1 MGRSPMTHSF
11 SRFAVAL
18 VAAALVGFAFMPGE
32 ASARMGGMGGFHGG
46 MGGFHGGFRGSP
58 VALHAAPA
66 FRSGFVS
73 PQFRTP
79 LIHRSVIVNRPFFVN
94 RFHRFHRFHRF
105 AFVGAP
111 FFAASVAG
119 VDDCL
124 APRRVW
130 TSWGWRIRWI
140 NICYD
145 YGYGY

>member
-1 MGRSPMTHSF
+1 MTHSF
-11 SRFAVAL
+11 SRFAVSL

-46 MGGFHGGFRGSP
+46 MGGGFHGGFRGSP
-58 VALHAAPA
+58 AALHAAPA

-79 LIHRSVIVNRPFFVN
+79 LIHRSVIVNRPFVVN
-94 RFHRFHRFHRF
+94 RFHRFHRF

-111 FFAASVAG
+111 FFAASVVNAG
-119 VDDCL
+119 YDDCL

-130 TSWGWRIRWI
+130 TPYGWRIRWI
-140 NICYD
+140 NVC